1 MNLRI
6 LIVDDHAG
14 MRRLTRTILAAFGIR
29 RVREA
34 ATAEEALAEIR
45 TFEPDIAI
53 VDFLMPGMTGLDFVK
68 LVRGGSQ
75 DPMLPIIMLTASST
89 QHLVTAARDAGV
101 TEFVAKP
108 VNPEALRRRIN
119 EIILHPRNFIR
130 SATFFGPDRRR
141 KQAEDVEEDR
151 RAALPEQPSL
161 TEADSQPDA
170 QERVP

>member
-1 MNLRI
+1 
-6 LIVDDHAG
+6 
-14 MRRLTRTILAAFGIR
+14 MRRLTKTILAAFGIR

-34 ATAEEALAEIR
+34 STAEEALALIR
-45 TFEPDIAI
+45 EFEPDIAI

-68 LVRGGSQ
+68 LVRGGSD

-108 VNPEALRRRIN
+108 VSPEALRRRIN

-141 KQAEDVEEDR
+141 KRPEAVEEDR
-151 RAALPEQPSL
+151 RAATPEAGTP
-161 TEADSQPDA
+161 EAGSDATQA
-170 QERVP
+170 QERVT